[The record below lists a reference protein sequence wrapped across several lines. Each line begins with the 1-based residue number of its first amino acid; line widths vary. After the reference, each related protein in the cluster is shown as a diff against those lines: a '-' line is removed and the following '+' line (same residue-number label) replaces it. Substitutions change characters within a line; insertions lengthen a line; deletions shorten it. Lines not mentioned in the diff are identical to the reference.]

1 MRDAPTARVSRRT
14 LLQATAAGAA
24 ALAVEASP
32 APSAGLTALAQGDP
46 VQIRWE
52 FRGNPEIFATAQ
64 GIIEETFHAEN
75 PDIRVTMERAPD
87 TERDERLLTAMVA
100 GTAPD
105 VFETWGDN
113 VTRFADRDQV
123 VDVEPLV
130 ERDFAAEDIEDFLE
144 WQWRDFVLPSGL
156 RFGVPKYVNVMMLWA
171 NVDLFEA
178 AGQELPTADW
188 THDEYAE
195 AARAL
200 ANVTGSATDV
210 AGLRIPMWSWDRYWY
225 RVEMFGGQPVNPED
239 RTECLLNSAEAQE
252 ALEWVRALEW
262 DERVVL
268 QPLAIGQ
275 ITDNPLPLFAA
286 QKFAMNEDGFYPIET
301 YAAVN
306 EGFRY
311 QYSEVPQGPVSRR
324 VLGTTDGFAMYA
336 GSQQLDAAWELAK
349 FLSGPVYQERQVLS
363 TGLLPGRVSV
373 LDRYE
378 ELLLAERPE
387 LEAVNL
393 QAGMD
398 AAGGTYAGS
407 RVQFVEDAA
416 AREIIEPALQSLYA
430 SGSNPTSYFTQ
441 IAEEV
446 TADQRERAG

>member
-24 ALAVEASP
+24 ALAVEA
-32 APSAGLTALAQGDP
+32 APSAGLAALAQGDP

-52 FRGNPEIFATAQ
+52 FRGNPESFATAQ

-87 TERDERLLTAMVA
+87 TQRDERLLTAMVA
-100 GTAPD
+100 GSAPD

-130 ERDFAAEDIEDFLE
+130 ERDFTAEDIEDFLE

-156 RFGVPKYVNVMMLWA
+156 RFGVPKYVNVMMLWS
-171 NVDLFEA
+171 NVDRFEA
-178 AGQELPTADW
+178 AGLELPTADW

-200 ANVTGSATDV
+200 ADVTGSATDV

-262 DERVVL
+262 DEKVIL

-373 LDRYE
+373 LERYE
-378 ELLLAERPE
+378 ELLLADHPE

-393 QAGMD
+393 QAGVD

-416 AREIIEPALQSLYA
+416 ARQIIEPALESLYA